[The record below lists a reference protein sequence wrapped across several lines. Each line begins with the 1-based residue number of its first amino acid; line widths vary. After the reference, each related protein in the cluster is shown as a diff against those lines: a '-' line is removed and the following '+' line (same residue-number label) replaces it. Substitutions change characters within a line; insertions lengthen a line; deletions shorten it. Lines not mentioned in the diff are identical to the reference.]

1 MPEITRF
8 YGIVIKMFFKPKE
21 HEPSH
26 IHALYGEYMGEFN
39 IQTNEMIQ
47 GDLPMKAQKMVT
59 EWLEEHR
66 DELPEMWDTQKNPE
80 ASSPYLRGEELR
92 KGGSMIYRIKS
103 IRPLPDYMLHVIFD
117 DGKDVLYDV
126 KDDIQTL
133 EGYKDLENITG
144 LFQQV
149 QLDQSRT
156 CVFWNDYIDLPSDA
170 IYEYGIER
178 R

>member
-8 YGIVIKMFFKPKE
+8 YGIVIKMFFKPKK

-66 DELPEMWDTQKNPE
+66 DELQEMWDTQKIQKLP
-80 ASSPYLRGEELR
+80 
-92 KGGSMIYRIKS
+92 
-103 IRPLPDYMLHVIFD
+103 PLV
-117 DGKDVLYDV
+117 
-126 KDDIQTL
+126 
-133 EGYKDLENITG
+133 
-144 LFQQV
+144 
-149 QLDQSRT
+149 
-156 CVFWNDYIDLPSDA
+156 
-170 IYEYGIER
+170 
-178 R
+178 